1 MPGLQVIPQEAVYKK
16 YRKGRTMGYNIA
28 IDGPAGAGKS
38 TIARLTAKELDMIY
52 IDTGA
57 MYRAVACYFIANG
70 LSADEQ
76 SALSACDNIDIDV
89 VYEEDV
95 QQIILNGENITL
107 RLRDEVIGNMASK
120 VAKIGCIREKLV
132 DIQRSLAEKENV
144 IMDGRDI
151 GTRVLPDADI
161 KIYLTAAVSV
171 RAKRRYDELTA
182 KNISCDIKE
191 IEKDIENRDYEDMHR
206 KISPLKKAEDAILLD
221 TSDMDIRQVVDRIK
235 EIYERVCKNG

>member
-1 MPGLQVIPQEAVYKK
+1 
-16 YRKGRTMGYNIA
+16 
-28 IDGPAGAGKS
+28 
-38 TIARLTAKELDMIY
+38 
-52 IDTGA
+52 
-57 MYRAVACYFIANG
+57 
-70 LSADEQ
+70 
-76 SALSACDNIDIDV
+76 
-89 VYEEDV
+89 
-95 QQIILNGENITL
+95 
-107 RLRDEVIGNMASK
+107 
-120 VAKIGCIREKLV
+120 
-132 DIQRSLAEKENV
+132 
-144 IMDGRDI
+144 MDGRDI